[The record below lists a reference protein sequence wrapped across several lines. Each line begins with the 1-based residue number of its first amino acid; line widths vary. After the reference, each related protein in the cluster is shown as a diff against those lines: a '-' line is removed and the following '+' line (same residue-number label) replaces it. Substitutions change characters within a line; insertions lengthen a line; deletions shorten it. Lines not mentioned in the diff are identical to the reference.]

1 MHGMSE
7 EEIELRGTDS
17 PRRSDARGAY
27 SPPWTPDEREILLG
41 AEEKMKEVPSL
52 SNNVIKRLLP
62 KGSYT
67 ATVQALA
74 KKWGPVMDVDPLWIV
89 AHCKVES
96 SMQPLAHNE
105 SGNAYGLMQ
114 IKPATAVDIVRLIK
128 AEGLSK
134 DPRVSPVLKN
144 WKSEPENLFNPEL
157 NLMLGAFY
165 LGYLKKK
172 FMTDDH
178 KIVAAAYNQGPGAM
192 RKALREK
199 KLTAPMSHYVASIE
213 AAKREFA

>member
-7 EEIELRGTDS
+7 EEVELRGTDS
-17 PRRSDARGAY
+17 PRKSDARGY
-27 SPPWTPDEREILLG
+27 SPPWTPDDREILLG
-41 AEEKMKEVPSL
+41 AETKVKEVPSL

-67 ATVQALA
+67 ETVKVLA
-74 KKWGPVMDVDPLWIV
+74 KKWGGIMDVDPLWIV

-114 IKPATAVDIVRLIK
+114 IKPATATHIVHLAK

-134 DPRVSPVLKN
+134 DPRVAPVLRN
-144 WKSEPENLFNPEL
+144 WKGEPENLFNPEL
-157 NLMLGAFY
+157 NLMLGSIY
-165 LGYLKKK
+165 LSYLKKK
-172 FMTDDH
+172 FDTEDH

-199 KLTAPMSHYVASIE
+199 KMTAPMNHYVASIE
-213 AAKREFA
+213 EAKREFA